1 MLLARLLPRSQ
12 KIQSGRF
19 PGAPGVTLL
28 RVLGGHP
35 KVRESEVSMAA
46 RVIEGCKDL
55 KNV

>member
-1 MLLARLLPRSQ
+1 MSQ
-12 KIQSGRF
+12 
-19 PGAPGVTLL
+19 GAPPGMCAVL
-28 RVLGGHP
+28 RAFGGP